1 MPFRPA
7 SSALSDLLVLDL
19 TRVRSGPT
27 CVRQFADWG
36 ANVIKIDA
44 REEGG
49 GSDGAG
55 PSDFSARHDPDFQN
69 LHRNKRAMALD
80 LKHPDG
86 IAIFK
91 KMVTKADIVVENYRP
106 DVKNRLGIDYES
118 LKAINKRIIL
128 ASISGFGQD
137 GPYKDRPGVDQIAQ
151 GMSGLMS
158 VTGEEGRGPMRVGIA
173 VGDVAAGMCA
183 AVGILTALHE
193 RERSG
198 EGQWVQTSLLE
209 ALLFFLDFQGARYLM
224 KGEVAKQAGNNHPT
238 GVPTGTFKTRDGYVN
253 IAPTPPMWKRFC
265 KAIGRPEWGDNPDWA
280 NPRERRKHRE
290 VINAAIN
297 EITAKEDTASIVG
310 KMNAGGIPCGPV
322 YDIGQAFNDAQV
334 KHLGI
339 AKKVPSRALG
349 DITLIGQAVNLSRTK
364 TSMVTGAPDYA
375 EQADEILAEFGYSA
389 KDIESFR
396 KSGAI

>member
-7 SSALSDLLVLDL
+7 SSALSDLVVLDL

-27 CVRQFADWG
+27 CVRQFGDWG

-49 GSDGAG
+49 SDGAG
-55 PSDFSARHDPDFQN
+55 PSDFSSRHDPDFQN

-80 LKHPDG
+80 LKNPEG

-91 KMVTKADIVVENYRP
+91 KMVAKADIVVENYRP

-183 AVGILTALHE
+183 AVGVLTALHE

-224 KGEVAKQAGNNHPT
+224 QGEVAKQAGNNHPT
-238 GVPTGTFKTRDGYVN
+238 GVPTGTFKTSDGYVN

-265 KAIGRPEWGDNPDWA
+265 KAIGKSEWGEKAEWA
-280 NPRERRKHRE
+280 SPKGRRQERET
-290 VINAAIN
+290 INGLVN
-297 EITAKEDTASIVG
+297 EITSKETTATIIE

-322 YDIGQAFNDAQV
+322 YDIGQAFNDPQV

-339 AKKVPSRALG
+339 AKKVPSKALG
-349 DITLIGQAVNLSRTK
+349 DITLIGQPVNLSRTK
-364 TSMVTGAPDYA
+364 TTMITGAPEYA

-389 KDIESFR
+389 KEIESFR

>member
-1 MPFRPA
+1 MSFRPA

-49 GSDGAG
+49 SDGAG

-80 LKHPDG
+80 LKNPDG

-91 KMVTKADIVVENYRP
+91 KMVAKADIVVENYRP

-137 GPYKDRPGVDQIAQ
+137 GPYKDRPGVYQIAQ

-158 VTGEEGRGPMRVGIA
+158 VTGEDGRGPMRVGIA

-224 KGEVAKQAGNNHPT
+224 KNEVAKQAGNNHPT
-238 GVPTGTFKTRDGYVN
+238 GVPTGTFKTSDGYVN

-265 KAIGRPEWGDNPDWA
+265 KAIGKPEWGEKPEWA
-280 NPRERRKHRE
+280 NPKERRQHRDTL
-290 VINAAIN
+290 NGLIN
-297 EITAKEDTASIVG
+297 EITSKETTASVVA

-322 YDIGQAFNDAQV
+322 YDIGQAFNDPQV

-339 AKKVPSRALG
+339 AKKVPSKALG
-349 DITLIGQAVNLSRTK
+349 DITLIGQPVNLSRTK
-364 TSMVTGAPDYA
+364 TTMVTGAPEYA
-375 EQADEILAEFGYSA
+375 EQADEVLAEFGYSS

-396 KSGAI
+396 KGGAI

>member
-1 MPFRPA
+1 MPFRSA
-7 SSALSDLLVLDL
+7 SSALSDLVVLDL

-49 GSDGAG
+49 SDGAG

-80 LKHPDG
+80 LKNSDG

-91 KMVTKADIVVENYRP
+91 KMVAQADIVVENYRP

-158 VTGEEGRGPMRVGIA
+158 ITGEEGRGPMRVGIA

-209 ALLFFLDFQGARYLM
+209 ALLFFLDFQGARYVM

-265 KAIGRPEWGDNPDWA
+265 KAIGRPEWGEKPEWA
-280 NPRERRKHRE
+280 NPKGRRGHRE
-290 VINAAIN
+290 TINGLIN
-297 EITAKEDTASIVG
+297 EITAKEDTASLVE
-310 KMNAGGIPCGPV
+310 KMNTGGIPCGPV
-322 YDIGQAFNDAQV
+322 YGIDQAFNDPQV

-339 AKKVPSRALG
+339 AKKVASRALG
-349 DITLIGQAVNLSRTK
+349 DITLIGQPVNLSRTK
-364 TSMVTGAPDYA
+364 TTMVTGAPEYA
-375 EQADEILAEFGYSA
+375 EQADEILAEFGYGS

-396 KSGAI
+396 KNGAI

>member
-7 SSALSDLLVLDL
+7 SSALKDLVVLDL

-27 CVRQFADWG
+27 CVRELADWG

-49 GSDGAG
+49 EGGN

-80 LKHPDG
+80 LKNADG
-86 IAIFK
+86 IAIFRR
-91 KMVTKADIVVENYRP
+91 MVEKADIIVENYRP

-118 LKAINKRIIL
+118 MKKINKRIIY

-137 GPYKDRPGVDQIAQ
+137 GPYVNRPGVDQIAQ

-183 AVGILTALHE
+183 AVGVLIALHE

-224 KGEVAKQAGNNHPT
+224 EGEVAKQAGNNHPT

-265 KAIGRPEWGDNPDWA
+265 KAIGRDDMASNPDYA
-280 NPRERRKHRE
+280 TPKARRQHRAE
-290 VINAAIN
+290 INVI
-297 EITAKEDTASIVG
+297 ITAITEKEDTTGFVDR
-310 KMNAGGIPCGPV
+310 MNEAGVPCGPV
-322 YDIGQAFNDAQV
+322 YTIDQAFNDPQV

-339 AKKVPSRALG
+339 AKKTPSKALG
-349 DITLIGQAVNLSRTK
+349 DINLIGQPFSLSRTK
-364 TSMVTGAPDYA
+364 TEMVTGAPEYA
-375 EQADEILAEFGYSA
+375 EQCDEILAEFGFSA
-389 KDIESFR
+389 ADIEGFR
-396 KSGAI
+396 KNGAV

>member
-1 MPFRPA
+1 MSFRPA

-27 CVRQFADWG
+27 CVRQFGDWG

-49 GSDGAG
+49 DGPA
-55 PSDFSARHDPDFQN
+55 DFSARHDPDFQN
-69 LHRNKRAMALD
+69 LHRNKRGMALD
-80 LKHPDG
+80 LKNPDG

-91 KMVTKADIVVENYRP
+91 KMVAKADIVVENYRP

-137 GPYKDRPGVDQIAQ
+137 GPYEDRPGVDQIAQ

-158 VTGEEGRGPMRVGIA
+158 ITGEDGRGPMRVGIA

-265 KAIGRPEWGDNPDWA
+265 KVIGKPEWGEKSEWA
-280 NPRERRKHRE
+280 SPKDRRQHRE
-290 VINAAIN
+290 TLNGLIN
-297 EITAKEDTASIVG
+297 EITGKEDTASVVA

-322 YDIGQAFNDAQV
+322 YDIGQAFNDPQV

-339 AKKVPSRALG
+339 AKKVPSKALG
-349 DITLIGQAVNLSRTK
+349 DITLIGQPVNLSRTK
-364 TSMVTGAPDYA
+364 TTMVTGAPEYA
-375 EQADEILAEFGYSA
+375 EHADEILAEFGYSS
-389 KDIESFR
+389 KEIESFR

>member
-49 GSDGAG
+49 SDGSG

-80 LKHPDG
+80 LKNPDG

-91 KMVTKADIVVENYRP
+91 KMIAKADIVVENYRP

-118 LKAINKRIIL
+118 LKAINRRIIL

-137 GPYKDRPGVDQIAQ
+137 GPYQDRPGVDQIAQ

-265 KAIGRPEWGDNPDWA
+265 KAIGRAEWGDNPDWA

-290 VINAAIN
+290 IINAAIN
-297 EITAKEDTASIVG
+297 EITSKEDTASIVA

-322 YDIGQAFNDAQV
+322 YDIGQAFNDPQV

-375 EQADEILAEFGYSA
+375 EQADEILAEFGYSG

>member
-1 MPFRPA
+1 MPFRRA

-49 GSDGAG
+49 SDGSG

-80 LKHPDG
+80 LKNPDG

-91 KMVTKADIVVENYRP
+91 KMAAKADIVVENYRP
-106 DVKNRLGIDYES
+106 DVKIRLGIDYES

-137 GPYKDRPGVDQIAQ
+137 GPYRDRPGVDQIAQ

-158 VTGEEGRGPMRVGIA
+158 ITGEEGRGPMRVGIA

-265 KAIGRPEWGDNPDWA
+265 KAIGRPEWDENPDWA

-290 VINAAIN
+290 AINAM
-297 EITAKEDTASIVG
+297 ITDITSREDTASIVE

-322 YDIGQAFNDAQV
+322 YDIGQAFNDPQV

-339 AKKVPSRALG
+339 AKKVPSRVLG
-349 DITLIGQAVNLSRTK
+349 EITLIGQAVNLSRTK

-375 EQADEILAEFGYSA
+375 EQTDEILAEFGYSG

-396 KSGAI
+396 KNGAI

>member
-7 SSALSDLLVLDL
+7 STALSDLMVLDL

-27 CVRQFADWG
+27 CVRQLADWG

-49 GSDGAG
+49 ADGAG

-69 LHRNKRAMALD
+69 LHRNKRAMSLN

-91 KMVTKADIVVENYRP
+91 RMAAKADIVVENYRP
-106 DVKNRLGIDYES
+106 DVKQRLGIDYES
-118 LKAINKRIIL
+118 LKAINKRIIY

-137 GPYKDRPGVDQIAQ
+137 GPYRDRPGVDQIAQ

-224 KGEVAKQAGNNHPT
+224 KGEVAGQAGNNHPT
-238 GVPTGTFKTRDGYVN
+238 GVPTGTFKTSDGYIN

-265 KAIGRPEWGDNPDWA
+265 GAIGREDLANHPDYA
-280 NPRERRKHRE
+280 TPKERRKHRDDLNAI
-290 VINAAIN
+290 INA
-297 EITAKEDTASIVG
+297 ITGKSDTAALV
-310 KMNAGGIPCGPV
+310 KLFNAASIPCGPV
-322 YDIGQAFNDAQV
+322 YTIDQAFNDPQV

-339 AKKVPSRALG
+339 AKDVPSRALG
-349 DITLIGQAVNLSRTK
+349 NIKLIGQPVNLSRTP

-375 EQADEILAEFGYSA
+375 EQADEILAEFGYAA
-389 KDIESFR
+389 KDIEAFR
-396 KSGAI
+396 KNGAV

>member
-1 MPFRPA
+1 MSFRPA
-7 SSALSDLLVLDL
+7 SSALSDLVVLDL

-49 GSDGAG
+49 SDGSG
-55 PSDFSARHDPDFQN
+55 PSDFSSRHDPDFQN

-80 LKHPDG
+80 LKNRDG

-91 KMVTKADIVVENYRP
+91 KLVAKADIVVENYRP

-158 VTGEEGRGPMRVGIA
+158 VTGEDGRGPMRVGIA

-183 AVGILTALHE
+183 AVGVLTALHE

-224 KGEVAKQAGNNHPT
+224 QGEVAKQAGNNHPT
-238 GVPTGTFKTRDGYVN
+238 GVPTGTFKTSDGYVN

-265 KAIGRPEWGDNPDWA
+265 KAIGKPEWGEKAEWA
-280 NPRERRKHRE
+280 NPKGRRENRE
-290 VINAAIN
+290 TINGLIN
-297 EITAKEDTASIVG
+297 EITSKDTTEGIIA
-310 KMNAGGIPCGPV
+310 KMNGGGIPCGPV
-322 YDIGQAFNDAQV
+322 YDIGQAFNDPQV

-339 AKKVPSRALG
+339 AKKVPSKALG
-349 DITLIGQAVNLSRTK
+349 DITLIGQPVNLSRTK
-364 TSMVTGAPDYA
+364 TTMITGAPEYA
-375 EQADEILAEFGYSA
+375 EQADEILAEFGYSSA
-389 KDIESFR
+389 EIDSFR

>member
-1 MPFRPA
+1 MSFRPA

-49 GSDGAG
+49 SDGGG

-80 LKHPDG
+80 LKNPDG

-91 KMVTKADIVVENYRP
+91 KMVAKADIVVENYRP

-118 LKAINKRIIL
+118 LKAINKRVIL

-238 GVPTGTFKTRDGYVN
+238 GVPTGAFKTRDGYVN

-265 KAIGRPEWGDNPDWA
+265 KAIGRPEWGENPDWA

-290 VINAAIN
+290 TINAAIN
-297 EITAKEDTASIVG
+297 EITSKEDTATIVE
-310 KMNAGGIPCGPV
+310 KMNVGGIPCGPV
-322 YDIGQAFNDAQV
+322 YGIDQAFNDPQV

-349 DITLIGQAVNLSRTK
+349 DITLIGQPVNLSRTK
-364 TSMVTGAPDYA
+364 TTMVTGAPEYA

-389 KDIESFR
+389 SDIESFR
-396 KSGAI
+396 RNGAI

>member
-1 MPFRPA
+1 
-7 SSALSDLLVLDL
+7 
-19 TRVRSGPT
+19 
-27 CVRQFADWG
+27 
-36 ANVIKIDA
+36 
-44 REEGG
+44 
-49 GSDGAG
+49 
-55 PSDFSARHDPDFQN
+55 
-69 LHRNKRAMALD
+69 
-80 LKHPDG
+80 
-86 IAIFK
+86 
-91 KMVTKADIVVENYRP
+91 
-106 DVKNRLGIDYES
+106 VKSRLGIDYES

-238 GVPTGTFKTRDGYVN
+238 GVPTGAFKTRDGYAN

-265 KAIGRPEWGDNPDWA
+265 KAIGRPEWGENPEWA
-280 NPRERRKHRE
+280 TPKGRRQHRE
-290 VINAAIN
+290 VINTAIN
-297 EITAKEDTASIVG
+297 EITTKEDTASLVAR
-310 KMNAGGIPCGPV
+310 MNAAGVPCGPV
-322 YDIGQAFNDAQV
+322 YGIDQAFNDPQV

-339 AKKVPSRALG
+339 AKDVPSKALG
-349 DITLIGQAVNLSRTK
+349 NIKVIGQPIALSRTP

-375 EQADEILAEFGYSA
+375 EQADEILAEFGYSG

>member
-49 GSDGAG
+49 SDGSG

-91 KMVTKADIVVENYRP
+91 KMVAKADIVVENYRP
-106 DVKNRLGIDYES
+106 DVKTRLGIDYES

-265 KAIGRPEWGDNPDWA
+265 KAIGRPEWAENPEWA

-290 VINAAIN
+290 TINAMIN
-297 EITAKEDTASIVG
+297 DITSREDTASIVE

-322 YDIGQAFNDAQV
+322 YDIGQAFNDPQV

-364 TSMVTGAPDYA
+364 TSMVTGAPDYG

>member
-49 GSDGAG
+49 SDGSG

-86 IAIFK
+86 IAIFQ
-91 KMVTKADIVVENYRP
+91 KMVAKADIVVENYRP

-158 VTGEEGRGPMRVGIA
+158 ITGEEGRGPMRVGIA

-265 KAIGRPEWGDNPDWA
+265 KAIGRAEWGDNPDWA
-280 NPRERRKHRE
+280 NPRERRNHRE

-297 EITAKEDTASIVG
+297 EITSKEDTASIVA

-322 YDIGQAFNDAQV
+322 YDIGQAFNDPQV

-375 EQADEILAEFGYSA
+375 EQADEILAEFGYSG

-396 KSGAI
+396 KNGAI

>member
-27 CVRQFADWG
+27 CVRQLADWG

-49 GSDGAG
+49 EGSG
-55 PSDFSARHDPDFQN
+55 PADFSARHDPDFQN

-80 LKHPDG
+80 LKRPDG

-91 KMVTKADIVVENYRP
+91 KMAAKADIVVENYRP
-106 DVKNRLGIDYES
+106 DVKSRLGIDYES

-238 GVPTGTFKTRDGYVN
+238 GVPTGAFKTRDGYAN

-265 KAIGRPEWGDNPDWA
+265 KAIGRPEWGENPEWA
-280 NPRERRKHRE
+280 TPKGRRQHRE
-290 VINAAIN
+290 VINTAIN
-297 EITAKEDTASIVG
+297 EITTKEDTASLVAR
-310 KMNAGGIPCGPV
+310 MNAAGVPCGPV
-322 YDIGQAFNDAQV
+322 YGIDQAFNDPQV

-339 AKKVPSRALG
+339 AKDVPSKALG
-349 DITLIGQAVNLSRTK
+349 NIKVIGQPIALSRTP

-375 EQADEILAEFGYSA
+375 EQADEILAEFGYSG

>member
-7 SSALSDLLVLDL
+7 SSALSDLVVLDL

-49 GSDGAG
+49 NDGAG
-55 PSDFSARHDPDFQN
+55 PSDFTARHDPDFQN

-80 LKHPDG
+80 LKNPDG

-91 KMVTKADIVVENYRP
+91 KMVAKADIVVENYRP

-128 ASISGFGQD
+128 ASISGFGQE

-158 VTGEEGRGPMRVGIA
+158 ITGEEGRGPMRVGIA
-173 VGDVAAGMCA
+173 VGDVAGGMCA
-183 AVGILTALHE
+183 AVGILIALHE

-265 KAIGRPEWGDNPDWA
+265 KAIGKPDWGDNPDWA
-280 NPRERRKHRE
+280 HPRERRKHRE
-290 VINAAIN
+290 TLNGLIN
-297 EITAKEDTASIVG
+297 EITSKEDTATIVA

-322 YDIGQAFNDAQV
+322 YDIGQAFNDPQV

-349 DITLIGQAVNLSRTK
+349 DITLIGQPVNLSRTK
-364 TSMVTGAPDYA
+364 TTMVTGAPDYG
-375 EQADEILAEFGYSA
+375 EQADEILAEFGYSS
-389 KDIESFR
+389 KDIDSFR

>member
-1 MPFRPA
+1 MPFLPA
-7 SSALSDLLVLDL
+7 STALQDLVVLDL

-27 CVRQFADWG
+27 CVRELADWG
-36 ANVIKIDA
+36 ANVIKIDT

-49 GSDGAG
+49 PDGG
-55 PSDFSARHDPDFQN
+55 SDFSARHDPDFQN

-80 LKHPDG
+80 LKNPDG

-91 KMVTKADIVVENYRP
+91 KLVAKADIVVENYRP

-118 LKAINKRIIL
+118 LKAVNPRIIL

-158 VTGEEGRGPMRVGIA
+158 ITGEEGRGPMRVGIA

-183 AVGILTALHE
+183 AVGILIALHE

-198 EGQWVQTSLLE
+198 QGQWVQTSLLE

-224 KGEVAKQAGNNHPT
+224 NGEVAKQAGNNHPT

-265 KAIGRPEWGDNPDWA
+265 KAIGKPEWGENPEWA
-280 NPRERRKHRE
+280 AAKDRRKHRDTL
-290 VINAAIN
+290 NKLIN
-297 EITAKEDTASIVG
+297 EITSQDDTATVVA

-322 YDIGQAFNDAQV
+322 YTIDQAFNDPQV

-339 AKKVPSRALG
+339 AKSTPSRALG
-349 DITLIGQAVNLSRTK
+349 DINLIGQPLSLSRTPTK
-364 TSMVTGAPDYA
+364 MVTGAPEYA